1 MVLIKKIPEKSTHSI
16 AIIATSSN
24 KEFLKE
30 FGLLDIFNIKINVPK
45 L

>member
-1 MVLIKKIPEKSTHSI
+1 MVLIKKLPEKSSHSI

-30 FGLLDIFNIKINVPK
+30 FGLLDIFNIKINVP
-45 L
+45 